1 MKEVFEKFRLEPYE
15 IFSTKEENSI
25 VIFPEVPFWIAVSR
39 QGLVA
44 LQEMKNTGS
53 IECVAE
59 KVLGRT
65 DTVSYTHLSQ
75 PEKSAVSGVV
85 CLMEAGIFYGIRLF
99 V

>member
-65 DTVSYTHLSQ
+65 DMKAIEEIEEFFAPLLERDVYKRQCQRRSYNR
-75 PEKSAVSGVV
+75 E
-85 CLMEAGIFYGIRLF
+85 
-99 V
+99 

>member
-65 DTVSYTHLSQ
+65 DMKAIEEIEEFFAPLLV
-75 PEKSAVSGVV
+75 
-85 CLMEAGIFYGIRLF
+85 
-99 V
+99 